1 MQYCALAK
9 LTGYS
14 YPGLCITSAVE
25 SYQQRR
31 FAMTMIQSRQLR
43 FKLGPATP
51 QIRYAGQSPE
61 DLPDWRL
68 NAVWAESP
76 V

>member
-1 MQYCALAK
+1 
-9 LTGYS
+9 
-14 YPGLCITSAVE
+14 VE
-25 SYQQRR
+25 AYQQRR

-51 QIRYAGQSPE
+51 QTRYAGQSPQ

-68 NAVWAESP
+68 NAGLQRTP
-76 V
+76 LRKR